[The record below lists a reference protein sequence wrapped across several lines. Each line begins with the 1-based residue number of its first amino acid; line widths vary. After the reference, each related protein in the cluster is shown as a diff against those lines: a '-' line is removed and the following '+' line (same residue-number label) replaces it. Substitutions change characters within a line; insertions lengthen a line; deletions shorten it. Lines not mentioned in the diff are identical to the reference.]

1 MLKDLS
7 SRSFGWRLDAFV
19 VLMLIV
25 LAFAVR
31 IDRIGFNSLS
41 EDETA
46 KWLAIQEYRHGHFA
60 GVNSEHPML
69 LKMLAWGALS
79 AGERWNHTASAHGWP
94 TIGAEGSLRLPN
106 VILGSLTAGLLY
118 LICRQA
124 MGRIGSLTAG
134 FFWAVALLPVALNRL
149 VKEETPVTFFTLLA
163 ILFFWYSKNAQSEQ
177 RARRWLDLSS
187 WSFGLSLASQYLI
200 HLFGLNALAW
210 YIAGRR
216 GIDRKAAESHLG
228 RETFMILL
236 AFLLANPAVLS
247 PTTLTATL
255 HWLHHDLVH
264 HSGYAFN
271 GTLYLNFAS
280 RALAG
285 VPWYFYLWLLTVK
298 TPVPFLIAIL
308 CGSILLLR
316 DRRNFASCLFISFGL
331 VQLAGLS
338 FCGSKW
344 IRYSL
349 PLLPFVYM
357 TGGYA
362 VQSAWNYAKGR
373 PSLRLP
379 IGVAAIVLFAWPMLE
394 VHAWTPY
401 YSFYLNE
408 IGGGSHNVARYFT
421 PDEVSEFDSREV
433 AKAACA
439 SAPDSARLATGRPLS
454 LAFYV
459 RSCGRPDIKVVALY
473 DPAYAPRHGDL
484 ILLEPS
490 RRFIETQRYFD
501 VLEHSESPNSDIWV
515 GSFSASRMYRLQT
528 ADVAALSE
536 PDTGPRSIEHTS
548 NLASVH
554 ASSLWPLSVRW
565 QTWLNH

>member
-7 SRSFGWRLDAFV
+7 NRSFGWRLDAFV

-60 GVNSEHPML
+60 GINSEHPML
-69 LKMLAWGALS
+69 LKMLAWGALT
-79 AGERWNHTASAHGWP
+79 AGERWNHTASARGWT
-94 TIGAEGSLRLPN
+94 TISAEGSLRLPN

-177 RARRWLDLSS
+177 RTRRWLDLSC
-187 WSFGLSLASQYLI
+187 WSFGLGLASQYLI

-210 YIAGRR
+210 FIAGRR
-216 GIDRKAAESHLG
+216 GIDRKAAQSRLG

-247 PTTLTATL
+247 PTTFTAIL
-255 HWLHHDLVH
+255 HWLHHDLVRH
-264 HSGYAFN
+264 TGYAFD

-280 RALAG
+280 RAFAG

-298 TPVPFLIAIL
+298 TPVPFLVAIL

-338 FCGSKW
+338 LCGSKW

-349 PLLPFVYM
+349 PLLPFLYM
-357 TGGYA
+357 AGGYA
-362 VQSAWNYAKGR
+362 VQSAWNCAKGR

-379 IGVAAIVLFAWPMLE
+379 ISVAAIVLFAWPMLE

-401 YSFYLNE
+401 DSFYLNE
-408 IGGGSHNVARYFT
+408 IGGGSHNIARYFT

-433 AKAACA
+433 ANAACV
-439 SAPDSARLATGRPLS
+439 SAPNSARLATGRPLS

-459 RSCGRPDIKVVALY
+459 RSCGRHDIQVVALY
-473 DPAYAPRHGDL
+473 DPAYTPGDGDL
-484 ILLEPS
+484 IVLEPS
-490 RRFIETQRYFD
+490 RRFVETERYFD
-501 VLEHSESPNSDIWV
+501 VLESSKSPHSVIWV
-515 GSFSASRMYRLQT
+515 GSVSASRIYRLQT
-528 ADVAALSE
+528 ADLAALSK
-536 PDTGPRSIEHTS
+536 PDTDPRSIDHTPD
-548 NLASVH
+548 LASVH

-565 QTWLNH
+565 QTWLSH